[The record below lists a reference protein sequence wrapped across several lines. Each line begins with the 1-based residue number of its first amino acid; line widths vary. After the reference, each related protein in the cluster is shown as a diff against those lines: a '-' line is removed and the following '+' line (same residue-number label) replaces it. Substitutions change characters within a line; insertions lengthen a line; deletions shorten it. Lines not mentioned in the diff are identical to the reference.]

1 MTPELEQKIR
11 ELIAKHEHDYLHT
24 ERRNCEP
31 EHIIPFVTIDGTTI
45 TKEQFVEAVKNS
57 IMVWT
62 KRVSRGYE
70 YNKCALCELLRPNDS
85 KKNTIL
91 HQACPLYD
99 ARHREENPHDLCCA
113 EYHTWD
119 NYRTSANAKAVL
131 DKITAINW
139 HDWASKYV
147 AKPEPKAEFPQCGDC
162 IHTEIRSDGLPCYGC
177 MELPNHPNFKPKW
190 EPKVGEYAWN
200 TVDKEA
206 VEITKIFDK
215 YLVEVR
221 ISTGTKIATAI
232 TCLRPLTLADV
243 TKDIDGV
250 KVIANEDKD
259 FGIWVSFN
267 KGDTGTNESFEDDTE
282 IVMRELLT
290 LTGVPILPFKAWEQI
305 KGEEK

>member
-11 ELIAKHEHDYLHT
+11 ELIAKHEHDYLH
-24 ERRNCEP
+24 
-31 EHIIPFVTIDGTTI
+31 
-45 TKEQFVEAVKNS
+45 
-57 IMVWT
+57 
-62 KRVSRGYE
+62 
-70 YNKCALCELLRPNDS
+70 
-85 KKNTIL
+85 
-91 HQACPLYD
+91 
-99 ARHREENPHDLCCA
+99 
-113 EYHTWD
+113 
-119 NYRTSANAKAVL
+119 
-131 DKITAINW
+131 
-139 HDWASKYV
+139 

-243 TKDIDGV
+243 TKESAGV
-250 KVIANEDKD
+250 KVTAHEGKEL
-259 FGIWVSFN
+259 GIWVYFGSQSVNFY
-267 KGDTGTNESFEDDTE
+267 GETE
-282 IVMRELLT
+282 IAMRNLLASK
-290 LTGVPILPFKAWEQI
+290 GVPVLSLEAWEQVK
-305 KGEEK
+305 KGGGKRNDTDDGRS